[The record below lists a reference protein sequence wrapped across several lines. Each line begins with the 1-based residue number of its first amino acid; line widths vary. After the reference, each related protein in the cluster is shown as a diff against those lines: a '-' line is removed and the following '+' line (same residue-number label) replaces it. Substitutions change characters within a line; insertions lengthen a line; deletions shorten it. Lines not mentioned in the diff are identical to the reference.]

1 MARRGDAP
9 SRCEVTEKIDEQH
22 DTMRE
27 TEETLETYAGDIET
41 IRQTLESLECAGTA
55 EGADS
60 VEEHIEEAD
69 NVTVDAFDRED
80 EGLERTQ
87 AESQEYGGELQER
100 GDSAESDR
108 QHISDAESSLKT
120 TDGAGALREALDAAH
135 EDVEFLK
142 EQFESNSKD
151 HEESEQIQQELQSR
165 AHSGGG
171 R

>member
-1 MARRGDAP
+1 MVRRGDAP
-9 SRCEVTEKIDEQH
+9 SRCEVTEKIDEQR

-27 TEETLETYAGDIET
+27 TEETLETYVGDIET
-41 IRQTLESLECAGTA
+41 IRQTLESLEGGGTT

-60 VEEHIEEAD
+60 VEEHIQEAD
-69 NVTVDAFDRED
+69 NVTTDAFDRED
-80 EGLERTQ
+80 EGLERTHE
-87 AESQEYGGELQER
+87 ESQEYGGELQER

-108 QHISDAESSLKT
+108 QHISDAEGALKT
-120 TDGAGALREALDAAH
+120 DDAVGGLREARDAAE

-142 EQFESNSKD
+142 EQFERNSKD
-151 HEESEQIQQELQSR
+151 HEESQQIQQELQGR

>member
-9 SRCEVTEKIDEQH
+9 SRREVNEKIDEQR

-27 TEETLETYAGDIET
+27 TEETLETYVGDIET
-41 IRQTLESLECAGTA
+41 IRRTLESLKGGGTT

-60 VEEHIEEAD
+60 VEGHIQEAD

-100 GDSAESDR
+100 GDSADSDR
-108 QHISDAESSLKT
+108 QRISDAESALKT
-120 TDGAGALREALDAAH
+120 DDAAGVLREALDAAQ
-135 EDVEFLK
+135 EDVEFLT
-142 EQFESNSKD
+142 EQFERNARD

-165 AHSGGG
+165 AHSAGG

>member
-1 MARRGDAP
+1 MARRSDAP
-9 SRCEVTEKIDEQH
+9 SRREVTEKTDQQR

-27 TEETLETYAGDIET
+27 MEDTLETIVGDIET
-41 IRQTLESLECAGTA
+41 IRQTLDSLEGGGTT

-60 VEEHIEEAD
+60 VEGHIQEAD
-69 NVTVDAFDRED
+69 NVTVEAFGRED

-87 AESQEYGGELQER
+87 AESQEYGGELQEH
-100 GDSAESDR
+100 GDAADSDR
-108 QHISDAESSLKT
+108 QRISDAERSLR
-120 TDGAGALREALDAAH
+120 TDDAAGALRETLDAAQ

-142 EQFESNSKD
+142 EQFERNSND
-151 HEESEQIQQELQSR
+151 HKESEQIQQELQSR

>member
-9 SRCEVTEKIDEQH
+9 SRREVTEKIDEKR
-22 DTMRE
+22 DAMRE
-27 TEETLETYAGDIET
+27 TEETLETYVGDIET
-41 IRQTLESLECAGTA
+41 IRRTLESLEGGGTT

-60 VEEHIEEAD
+60 VEGHIQEAD

-100 GDSAESDR
+100 GDSADSDR
-108 QHISDAESSLKT
+108 QRISDAESSLR
-120 TDGAGALREALDAAH
+120 TDDAAGVLREALDAAQ

-142 EQFESNSKD
+142 EQFEQNTRD
-151 HEESEQIQQELQSR
+151 HEESEQIQQALQSR
-165 AHSGGG
+165 AHSTGG